1 MLLCVAMLLGVVM
14 LSACDKNTN
23 DNASGGDDDRST
35 DSGVTVQA
43 VRLKNSL
50 EKGEIISAKDIEVV
64 DEKESNLPEG
74 YIAKRVD
81 VIGKKILETAEKGA
95 YLAASMIEGGVSDD
109 KESNEIHKNR
119 FKSDEYWC
127 FDIKYRMTDSRIY
140 SISKI
145 RNVSL
150 NLQDDME

>member
-1 MLLCVAMLLGVVM
+1 MKKFRRILSMLLCVAMLLGVVM

-74 YIAKRVD
+74 YIAESTPTLMESSIEKAKEEAEE
-81 VIGKKILETAEKGA
+81 KK
-95 YLAASMIEGGVSDD
+95 
-109 KESNEIHKNR
+109 
-119 FKSDEYWC
+119 
-127 FDIKYRMTDSRIY
+127 
-140 SISKI
+140 
-145 RNVSL
+145 
-150 NLQDDME
+150 